1 MAWQFVSED
10 QTKSLV
16 SVVMTSARAN
26 APGCIIRCKG
36 LNPQD
41 KYKEAGTGK
50 IYSGS
55 TLMYG
60 GYLLPKKMGEYQS
73 YQMYFERV

>member
-1 MAWQFVSED
+1 MIPCKINNSRAPVSGG
-10 QTKSLV
+10 
-16 SVVMTSARAN
+16 RAKRN

-36 LNPQD
+36 LNPQE

-60 GYLLPKKMGEYQS
+60 GYLLPKEMGEYQS